1 MGKPPK
7 DGISYMSANDPRI
20 LFGSGR
26 RDKIESLEIT
36 WSSGQVEKLT
46 NTSADQIIAIKEG
59 AGMVPHAFPKA
70 EPR

>member
-7 DGISYMSANDPRI
+7 DGMSYMSANDPRI

-36 WSSGQVEKLT
+36 
-46 NTSADQIIAIKEG
+46 
-59 AGMVPHAFPKA
+59 
-70 EPR
+70 